1 MIEMVFRHQ
10 NIFIIVIMIVMV
22 FRMGD
27 SFRSAAWDSQLDNML
42 DDLQQVIVV
51 VVKMRMLVMLVMRMR
66 MLMMVVLMMMMLKMK
81 QGIKKDETEIC
92 ADGPLFTFSH
102 YRVCRPG
109 TPTHRGSRMG
119 CTQMATR
126 PMNTRFISPADLIL
140 IKNPNLKNQE
150 REEPGRREV
159 MERASR
165 SGGGPTQG
173 FSYQESSSR

>member
-1 MIEMVFRHQ
+1 
-10 NIFIIVIMIVMV
+10 MIVMV

-51 VVKMRMLVMLVMRMR
+51 VVKMRMLVMMVV
-66 MLMMVVLMMMMLKMK
+66 LMMMVMLMMMMLKMK

-140 IKNPNLKNQE
+140 IKKPK
-150 REEPGRREV
+150 
-159 MERASR
+159 S
-165 SGGGPTQG
+165 
-173 FSYQESSSR
+173 

>member
-1 MIEMVFRHQ
+1 
-10 NIFIIVIMIVMV
+10 MIVMV

-51 VVKMRMLVMLVMRMR
+51 VVKMRMLV
-66 MLMMVVLMMMMLKMK
+66 MMVVLMMMMLKMK

-140 IKNPNLKNQE
+140 IKKPK
-150 REEPGRREV
+150 
-159 MERASR
+159 S
-165 SGGGPTQG
+165 
-173 FSYQESSSR
+173 